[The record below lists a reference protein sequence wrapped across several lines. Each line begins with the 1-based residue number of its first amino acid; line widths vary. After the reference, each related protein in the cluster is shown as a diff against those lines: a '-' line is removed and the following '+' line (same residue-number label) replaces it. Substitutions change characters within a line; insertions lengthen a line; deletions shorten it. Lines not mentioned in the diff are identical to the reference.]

1 MANQRS
7 EFEKLNY
14 HIRVKGHLDD
24 KWADWFEG
32 FVMASRGDGE
42 TLLSGAV
49 VDQAALHGVLNKIH
63 NLGLPLL
70 LVVQHEC
77 PCTSKN
83 CSKRGQCQECAAY
96 HALKGGLPNCLKVRS
111 RWDKQCIKI
120 MS

>member
-1 MANQRS
+1 MANQQG

-24 KWADWFEG
+24 KWADWFDG

-63 NLGLPLL
+63 SLGLALL

-83 CSKRGQCQECAAY
+83 CSKRGRCQDCAAY
-96 HALKGGLPNCLKVRS
+96 HALEGGLPNCIKVRS
-111 RWDKQCIKI
+111 RWDKQCVKM